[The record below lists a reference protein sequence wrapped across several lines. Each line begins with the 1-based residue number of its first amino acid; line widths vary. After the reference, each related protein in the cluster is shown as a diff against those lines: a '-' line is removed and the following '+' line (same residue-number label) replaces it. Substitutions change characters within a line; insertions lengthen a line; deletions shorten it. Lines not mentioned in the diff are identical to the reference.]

1 MAKQVIEFN
10 DVKNKS
16 KFLLIYV
23 TIPIFIIILAL
34 YFNCNSYDEFY
45 RQMAIKA
52 LQKECAKKCTSYG
65 VSQGDLVGPKME
77 YEGHNKFQ
85 SNYIFS
91 WHSDN
96 PVVTV
101 KVHEYHNTS
110 SATETIE
117 FEWTS
122 SKS

>member
-1 MAKQVIEFN
+1 MAKQVLEFS

-34 YFNCNSYDEFY
+34 YFSGNNYNEFY
-45 RQMAIKA
+45 RQMAVKG
-52 LQKECAKKCTSYG
+52 LQEECAKKCTSYG
-65 VSQGDLVGPKME
+65 ISQGDLVGPKVE
-77 YEGHNKFQ
+77 YEWHNRFQ
-85 SNYIFS
+85 ANYIFS

-96 PVVTV
+96 PAVTV

-110 SATETIE
+110 SAPETVE

-122 SKS
+122 SKN